1 MAKVKQQ
8 LYDKQHEERENARL
22 GKLEADRTNW
32 NTRHTNA
39 INNYEQSILDKT

>member
-8 LYDKQHEERENARL
+8 LYDQQHEERENARL

-32 NTRHTNA
+32 NTRHNNA
-39 INNYEQSILDKT
+39 INNYE